1 MFFWCAAAP
10 VRGAGFLK
18 STGEQ
23 VFAESSTVVVKRPM
37 PVEALPRPWLSLANS
52 PNMSKAEVWLLND
65 YYRHTPT
72 VNKTYARAIIQ
83 FDTCRF
89 VFYVHDLQLC
99 AVTFIDKFE
108 FVRLFSVGLNRGL
121 LHGVCHSGSSADLI

>member
-1 MFFWCAAAP
+1 MGGVCDLSPFRARRHRHRCATATSPLMLQHTCCVSQMFFWCAAAP

-89 VFYVHDLQLC
+89 VFYVHD
-99 AVTFIDKFE
+99 
-108 FVRLFSVGLNRGL
+108 
-121 LHGVCHSGSSADLI
+121 